1 MGRRYQTELERLDG
15 TYDWARTV
23 EIESL
28 LDIYAG
34 VSLLAVG
41 SGGSYSSAVLAAYLH
56 GWATGRLASAVTP
69 LEIVHSPM
77 DLRRTGV
84 LFLTAGG
91 GNPDVLGA
99 FKKAAIC
106 EPAQIGVFCMKK
118 NSSLVK
124 AARLFSGIDVFEFC
138 LPTGKDGFLA
148 TNSLLATS
156 VLVARAYESQQSA
169 GTKLPETLSKV
180 AYHGEATSDYL
191 AKLED
196 TCRPIWTRE
205 TLVVLYGPSS
215 HVAAV
220 DLESKFTEAALGH
233 VQLAD
238 YRNFAHGRHH
248 WLARNGKTSAVLGFL
263 TDDVRDVAEKTLRLF
278 PSDIPVA
285 RIDLGAP
292 GPTAAIGGI
301 VNTLQLVGLAG
312 KSQGFDPGRPHVPE
326 FGRKIYHL
334 NAFPTARRRKSTPSP
349 AQVAA
354 IDRKLESHSV
364 SERRNG
370 QVVEWREA
378 YQAFVSSLE
387 AVRFGALVCD
397 YDSTLC
403 DPSERFTGP
412 LPDVINVLKT
422 LLKSGIPVGVVS
434 GRGTSLRHVFREHLD
449 RRYWK
454 NVILGYY
461 NGADIGQLDED
472 EHPNNQR
479 RTGRQ
484 LAATVRAMS
493 ADRRLNEIASVEARD
508 KQVSVIPHS
517 CRHVEVCW
525 ELVHS
530 AISSQS
536 VHGVR
541 ALRSRH
547 SIDVIAPG
555 VSKRNLVAAIRRR
568 LSDQSYGILCIG
580 DRGRWPGNDAELL
593 QEPCALSVDEVS
605 SSLDTCWNLASPGS
619 RHVDALLEY
628 FRRFEI
634 HKAYFC
640 FRALHGTTS

>member
-23 EIESL
+23 
-28 LDIYAG
+28 DIKSVRDVYAA

-56 GWATGRLASAVTP
+56 GWATGQLASAFTP

-77 DLRRTGV
+77 DLRRFGV

-99 FKKAAIC
+99 FKKAVIR

-118 NSSLVK
+118 NSSLAK
-124 AARLFSGIDVFEFC
+124 AARMFSNVDVFEFC

-191 AKLED
+191 AKLEE

-248 WLARNGKTSAVLGFL
+248 WLARNGKTSAILGFL
-263 TDDVRDVAEKTLRLF
+263 TDDVRDVAERTLRLI

-285 RIDLGAP
+285 RVDLGAP

-334 NAFPTARRRKSTPSP
+334 NAFPATRRRKSTPSP
-349 AQVAA
+349 VQVAA
-354 IDRKLESHSV
+354 IDRKLESNSV

-370 QVVEWREA
+370 QVAEWHEA
-378 YQAFVSSLE
+378 YRAFVSRLE
-387 AVRFGALVCD
+387 TVRFGAMVFD
-397 YDSTLC
+397 YDGTLC
-403 DPSERFTGP
+403 DASERFTGP
-412 LPDVINVLKT
+412 RPAVIDVLKT
-422 LLKSGIPVGVVS
+422 LLRSGIPVGVVS
-434 GRGTSLRHVFREHLD
+434 GRGTSLRDVFREHLD

-472 EHPNNQR
+472 EHPNNHHG
-479 RTGRQ
+479 TGRQ

-493 ADRRLNEIASVEARD
+493 ANRRLNEIASVEARD
-508 KQVSVIPHS
+508 KQISVIPHS
-517 CRHVEVCW
+517 CSHVEVCW
-525 ELVHS
+525 ELVHA

-536 VHGVR
+536 VYGIR
-541 ALRSRH
+541 ALRSEH

-568 LSDQSYGILCIG
+568 LSNQSYGILCIG

-593 QEPCALSVDEVS
+593 QEACALSVDEVS
-605 SSLDTCWNLASPGS
+605 SSLDTCWNLASPGL

-628 FRRFEI
+628 FSRLDV
-634 HKAYFC
+634 HKANFC
-640 FRALHGTTS
+640 FRRLPGAIS